1 MTLVIWNQKK
11 LDIYFP
17 SCPFNQNTQKLL
29 SLRLLPLTCMQDWMM
44 QRSRTMKNAFGVF
57 MGDSSIIAN
66 GSIQYPFQMV
76 SMVQGVPS
84 GVEGCWQLVPSL
96 DCLVNDN
103 WPIALAGQ
111 FCFPPADFLSLFLPP
126 SRDSVNCQH

>member
-1 MTLVIWNQKK
+1 
-11 LDIYFP
+11 
-17 SCPFNQNTQKLL
+17 
-29 SLRLLPLTCMQDWMM
+29 
-44 QRSRTMKNAFGVF
+44 

-103 WPIALAGQ
+103 
-111 FCFPPADFLSLFLPP
+111 
-126 SRDSVNCQH
+126 